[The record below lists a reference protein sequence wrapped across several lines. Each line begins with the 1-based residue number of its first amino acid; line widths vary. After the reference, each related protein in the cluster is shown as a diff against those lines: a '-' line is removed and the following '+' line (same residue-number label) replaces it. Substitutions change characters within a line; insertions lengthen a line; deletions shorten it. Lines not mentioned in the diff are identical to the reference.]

1 MEEFLRNLRLSNL
14 LTPDQW
20 KSVRDEAGGDSAESV
35 PGETASDYTT
45 GRERPAVNELSKR
58 LVEQGLI
65 TAWQAEKL
73 LQGKKAFFL
82 GRYKL
87 LDCIGTGGMGAVFK
101 AVHCELGRVVAI
113 KMLSAEVMKNRQAV
127 ARFRK
132 EIQAVAALDHPH
144 IVAAYDAGSDKGVH
158 YLVMEYVEGHDL
170 GYLVKEGGPL
180 PVDWSC
186 ECIRQAAKGL
196 QSAHEKGMVHRDIK
210 PTNLLVATDPD
221 SGAPRVKILDLG
233 LARFVTE
240 TVKGSKDG
248 SLTVL
253 GQFLGTPDYISPE
266 QAHDTRS
273 ADIRSDI
280 FSLGCTLFRLLTG
293 ELPFAGET
301 VFEKLEARETGEARH
316 LRSLRPDVPPE
327 LDAVVARMLA
337 RDPRSRYQTPREVAA
352 ALAPFARRAGQVVV
366 RPPPVPGVEHH
377 RMRRPEDRLPRLD
390 EFLQNLA
397 TAEAERVPSASGPD
411 GGHRRIPPPRW
422 LAVASLAFAALL
434 AVWLWEWMT
443 TAAIVVDWPLS
454 EREGGE
460 LQVNGRPISLSG
472 PPTILVSGR
481 PGTWYVRLERP
492 GFALVERVLRLGRG
506 EHFDLRPEWQPTS
519 VPRRLASL
527 DDLGKRVAKA
537 VGDPMS
543 PTAEAV
549 RDDLLSFLREHPM
562 VAEARTARDL
572 ISQLRWP
579 LDQLDERR
587 SGIPDLAT
595 QEFLPAGSVG
605 SRLLPVGHFGD
616 GRLTFWNAVTAVAV
630 SHDGRLLAGAS
641 RDGTAQVFDLVDGK
655 RRQIIVPPIVPEEL
669 SFQPGG
675 LILAIAGLSSPV
687 TLWNAAN
694 GTLAA
699 TLADTWGPVAF
710 SRDGNLIATNAA
722 RQEIA
727 LWEADTGKLRRTMR
741 GHSTGELRG
750 LEFSHAGKLLAS
762 FGTDGSVV
770 LWDVGSGQERR
781 IFAGSQR
788 PLFSPDDVYLA
799 VGAASG
805 DLVLWDTRTGETR
818 RTLDDGGYPLAFFK
832 GGARL
837 VSRRPGR
844 AILWNVLTGEEV
856 RTIVEVPELAIV
868 STDEQ
873 WLAGGDD
880 TFGEL
885 RVWSLDSA
893 ASRRDLSVA
902 GPVTG
907 LAGGASATIVVG
919 TRNHVVQALDAATG
933 APHSALRYGPGPAD
947 LSPDGRLLAMKQGS
961 DIAIVDVKTSESVLT
976 VSANA
981 ADLEFLTFSP
991 DGRLLAGFGGWGFFK
1006 TSLRLWDVSDGRELS
1021 LVGDPPGTVQS
1032 LAFSADAQFLA
1043 SAGDSR
1049 LVTVWDTTRLAA
1061 RHTLDDFPDRVTALA
1076 FHPDG
1081 RHLAVACQD
1090 QTLAVWDIK
1099 SGAAAAKPTK
1109 SGACRQL
1116 AYSGDGKLLAGS
1128 ADHRVLVWRSE
1139 NSRGPCELAAG
1150 DASLLSLA
1158 FDPTGRSLVAAGDDG
1173 ALRLWDEPSLERNRE
1188 EPDEMMQIGPPHGIV
1203 RRVIWSMDG
1212 RHIVTVNG
1220 NGTIYVLRV
1229 GAK

>member
-1 MEEFLRNLRLSNL
+1 
-14 LTPDQW
+14 
-20 KSVRDEAGGDSAESV
+20 
-35 PGETASDYTT
+35 
-45 GRERPAVNELSKR
+45 
-58 LVEQGLI
+58 
-65 TAWQAEKL
+65 
-73 LQGKKAFFL
+73 
-82 GRYKL
+82 
-87 LDCIGTGGMGAVFK
+87 MGAVFK

-170 GYLVKEGGPL
+170 GYLVKECGPL
-180 PVDWSC
+180 PVEWSC
-186 ECIRQAAKGL
+186 DCIRQAAKGL

-248 SLTVL
+248 SLTLL

-316 LRSLRPDVPPE
+316 VRSLRPEVPSE

-337 RDPRSRYQTPREVAA
+337 RDPRSRYQTPRDVAT
-352 ALAPFARRAGQVVV
+352 ALAPFSRRAGQVVV
-366 RPPPVPGVEHH
+366 RPPPLAGSEHH
-377 RMRRPEDRLPRLD
+377 RMRRPEDDSRLD
-390 EFLQNLA
+390 EFLKNLA
-397 TAEAERVPSASGPD
+397 IAEAEGVPPAPGPA
-411 GGHRRIPPPRW
+411 GGHRRILPRRW
-422 LAVASLAFAALL
+422 LVVASLAFAALF
-434 AVWLWEWMT
+434 AVWLWERMT
-443 TAAIVVDWPLS
+443 SAAIVVDWPLS

-460 LQVNGRPISLSG
+460 LQVNGRSINLAGLPRIIVG
-472 PPTILVSGR
+472 GR
-481 PGTWYVRLERP
+481 PGTWQVRLERP
-492 GFALVERVLRLGRG
+492 GFAIVERVVSLGRG
-506 EHFDLRPEWQPTS
+506 EHVDLRPEWQPTFLATKRAS
-519 VPRRLASL
+519 V
-527 DDLGKRVAKA
+527 DDLGRRVVEA
-537 VGDPMS
+537 VRDAMS
-543 PTAEAV
+543 PEAKAV
-549 RDDLLSFLREHPM
+549 RDDLLLFLREHPTA
-562 VAEARTARDL
+562 AEARTAREML
-572 ISQLRWP
+572 PHLRWP

-587 SGIPDLAT
+587 SGIPDLPN
-595 QEFLPAGSVG
+595 QEFSPAGSVG

-616 GRLTFWNAVTAVAV
+616 GRLMFWNTVTAVAV
-630 SHDGRLLAGAS
+630 SDDGRLLAGAS
-641 RDGTAQVFDLVDGK
+641 RDGTVQVFDSVDGN
-655 RRQIIVPPIVPEEL
+655 RRQIIVPPTVPGEL
-669 SFQPGG
+669 SFRPGG
-675 LILAIAGLSSPV
+675 PILAIADSSSPV
-687 TLWNAAN
+687 TLWNAAD
-694 GTLAA
+694 GTLTA
-699 TLADTWGPVAF
+699 TLADTSGPVAF
-710 SRDGNLIATNAA
+710 SRDGSLIATNAP

-770 LWDVGSGQERR
+770 LWDAGTGQERR

-818 RTLDDGGYPLAFFK
+818 RTLEDGGYPLAFLK

-844 AILWNVLTGEEV
+844 AILWNVSTGDEV

-868 STDEQ
+868 SADEQ

-885 RVWSLDSA
+885 RIWSLDGA
-893 ASRRDLSVA
+893 APRRDLSVA
-902 GPVTG
+902 GPVTA
-907 LAGGASATIVVG
+907 LAGGALATIVVG
-919 TRNHVVQALDAATG
+919 TRNHVVQALDVATG

-947 LSPDGRLLAMKQGS
+947 LSPDGRRLAMKQGS
-961 DIAIVDVKTSESVLT
+961 DIAVVDVTTGQSVLT

-981 ADLEFLTFSP
+981 ADLEYLTFSP

-1006 TSLRLWDVSDGRELS
+1006 TSLRLWDASDGSELS

-1090 QTLAVWDIK
+1090 QTLAVWDVK
-1099 SGAAAAKPTK
+1099 SGAAAAKPTS
-1109 SGACRQL
+1109 SGTCRQL
-1116 AYSGDGKLLAGS
+1116 AYSGDGQLLAGA
-1128 ADHRVLVWRSE
+1128 ADHRVLVWRSQ
-1139 NSRGPCELAAG
+1139 NSRSPCELAAG
-1150 DASLLSLA
+1150 NANLLSLA
-1158 FDPTGRSLVAAGDDG
+1158 LHPTGSALVAAGDDG
-1173 ALRLWDEPSLERNRE
+1173 ALRLWDEPSRERSRD
-1188 EPDEMMQIGPPHGIV
+1188 EPDEIIQIGPPHGIV

-1212 RHIVTVNG
+1212 RHILTVNG
-1220 NGTIYVLRV
+1220 NGTIYVLQI
-1229 GAK
+1229 GAKAMR